1 MTKETETIMTR
12 LIIGMLAA
20 ALLTGCVVVPAGYH
34 YRDDPSWYRHRDWDD
49 RHHRYGYP
57 DYRYGP

>member
-1 MTKETETIMTR
+1 MTR

-20 ALLTGCVVVPAGYH
+20 ALLTGCVVVPAEYH
-34 YRDDPSWYRHRDWDD
+34 YRDNPSWHRHRDWDD
-49 RHHRYGYP
+49 RHHRYYGYP